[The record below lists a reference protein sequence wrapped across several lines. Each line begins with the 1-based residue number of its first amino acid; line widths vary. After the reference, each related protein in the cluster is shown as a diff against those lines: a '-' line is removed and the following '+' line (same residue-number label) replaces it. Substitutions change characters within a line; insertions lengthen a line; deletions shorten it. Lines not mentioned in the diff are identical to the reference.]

1 MAAHCAGLGAS
12 HWPRSNS
19 SASVDIHS
27 VVATVIQKLIAS
39 VGAAMR
45 VRRISC
51 VPTAQVAAATSII
64 ATPSGRPERVVI
76 SCHSSSTTPS
86 AAAAT
91 PAQARVT
98 SRWPNHRAPITAENT
113 GMV

>member
-1 MAAHCAGLGAS
+1 MAGVGQTQAS
-12 HWPRSNS
+12 RSNTTAS
-19 SASVDIHS
+19 SVIHKAVNSVIQNDSASV
-27 VVATVIQKLIAS
+27 
-39 VGAAMR
+39 GCGMR

-64 ATPSGRPERVVI
+64 ATPSGLPERLVI

-91 PAQARVT
+91 PPQARLC
-98 SRWPNHRAPITAENT
+98 SRWPNHQAPTSAENT